1 MNHRD
6 ELPLAKVSEV
16 DEAKRQ
22 WLQGMRHPVDT
33 VTEPEPAEILAEFI
47 RQHSAAG
54 QLVAR
59 AVFLSPPYS
68 VAEEELSVL
77 LESIK
82 QNGDYADIA
91 CMTGSQDD
99 YYYSTQAMSENYAA
113 MSLQVVEQ
121 DICRAIAHAVR
132 FECQTYPRPYK
143 VAMLM
148 QAPYYFQEAQI
159 EAAIAAMDVA
169 PEYADIRQ
177 VESSTAV
184 LYFVLGMGTVI
195 FFTGSASSLLANT
208 RQEKEVRYA
217 MIHDESRCNGCN
229 ICARACRKTNHVP
242 AQGSRLSIAHI
253 PVTDNDNETQYHF
266 FRQSCQHCE
275 DAPCIDV
282 CPTGASWRDE
292 QGIVRVEKS
301 QCIGCSYC
309 IGACPYQVRYLNP
322 VTKVADKCDFCAE
335 SRLAKGF
342 PPICVSACP
351 EHALIFGR
359 EDSPEIQAWLQQN
372 KYYQYQLPGAG
383 KPHLYRR
390 FGQHLIK
397 KENV

>member
-1 MNHRD
+1 MNHQD
-6 ELPLAKVSEV
+6 ELPLAEVSEI

-33 VTEPEPAEILAEFI
+33 VSEDITEPEPAEI
-47 RQHSAAG
+47 
-54 QLVAR
+54 VAR

-77 LESIK
+77 LENIK

-184 LYFVLGMGTVI
+184 LYLFSERFMTYGKAYGLCEW
-195 FFTGSASSLLANT
+195 F
-208 RQEKEVRYA
+208 EV
-217 MIHDESRCNGCN
+217 
-229 ICARACRKTNHVP
+229 
-242 AQGSRLSIAHI
+242 
-253 PVTDNDNETQYHF
+253 
-266 FRQSCQHCE
+266 
-275 DAPCIDV
+275 
-282 CPTGASWRDE
+282 E
-292 QGIVRVEKS
+292 QF
-301 QCIGCSYC
+301 Q
-309 IGACPYQVRYLNP
+309 NP
-322 VTKVADKCDFCAE
+322 
-335 SRLAKGF
+335 
-342 PPICVSACP
+342 
-351 EHALIFGR
+351 
-359 EDSPEIQAWLQQN
+359 
-372 KYYQYQLPGAG
+372 
-383 KPHLYRR
+383 
-390 FGQHLIK
+390 
-397 KENV
+397 

>member
-1 MNHRD
+1 MNHQD

-82 QNGDYADIA
+82 QNGDHADIA
-91 CMTGSQDD
+91 CLTGSQDD

-148 QAPYYFQEAQI
+148 HITSRKRRLKPRSPRWMLHLNMPIYG
-159 EAAIAAMDVA
+159 
-169 PEYADIRQ
+169 RW
-177 VESSTAV
+177 SHRRRCCTC
-184 LYFVLGMGTVI
+184 L
-195 FFTGSASSLLANT
+195 ASDL
-208 RQEKEVRYA
+208 
-217 MIHDESRCNGCN
+217 
-229 ICARACRKTNHVP
+229 
-242 AQGSRLSIAHI
+242 
-253 PVTDNDNETQYHF
+253 
-266 FRQSCQHCE
+266 
-275 DAPCIDV
+275 
-282 CPTGASWRDE
+282 
-292 QGIVRVEKS
+292 
-301 QCIGCSYC
+301 
-309 IGACPYQVRYLNP
+309 
-322 VTKVADKCDFCAE
+322 
-335 SRLAKGF
+335 
-342 PPICVSACP
+342 
-351 EHALIFGR
+351 
-359 EDSPEIQAWLQQN
+359 
-372 KYYQYQLPGAG
+372 
-383 KPHLYRR
+383 
-390 FGQHLIK
+390 
-397 KENV
+397 